1 LSGGV
6 GGKARKDN
14 LGAKHCFS
22 PDGFILIPM
31 GPVPGRPMG
40 GPALAILRKTVFK
53 LQLPLQ
59 IFVHGK
65 EQVLT
70 KFSIKNVLSACGA
83 NYLF

>member
-31 GPVPGRPMG
+31 GPIPGRPMG
-40 GPALAILRKTVFK
+40 GLSPEIFRKTVFN
-53 LQLPLQ
+53 LQCR
-59 IFVHGK
+59 FKFCERK

-70 KFSIKNVLSACGA
+70 KFSIKNVLSVCGV